1 MVRLPPKSPRTDTL
15 FPYTTLFLSAA
26 TIGKAGGR
34 STDRARRCRK
44 PGGDKGAEQFGL
56 YQCGAGLSLDR
67 RRALSPLCRAR
78 TRQRYRA
85 SARRAAGGGI
95 GDRKSVVSGK
105 SVSVRVDTGGRRICT
120 KKQIENHRDS
130 QHNQNI

>member
-95 GDRKSVVSGK
+95 GGGYGDRKDVVWGK
-105 SVSVRVDTGGRRICT
+105 GGAVSVDLGGRRIH
-120 KKQIENHRDS
+120 KKKNNKIP
-130 QHNQNI
+130 QN